1 MKAILRSGFIALAIM
16 GLAVSASAATERFGP
31 FIYDPQT
38 PKDLK
43 LAGQIDLRSALN
55 FRRAF
60 DAHPEIERLYLDSG
74 GGSVQIALIIA
85 DDVHRARI
93 STFIG
98 RSSRCYSAC
107 AYIFSRDRHGRLLAG
122 SEYIRYPP
130 KIGTQMMKT
139 SR

>member
-1 MKAILRSGFIALAIM
+1 MKAILRSGYIALAIM

-74 GGSVQIALIIA
+74 GGSVQTALLIA
-85 DDVHRARI
+85 DDVHRADI
-93 STFIG
+93 STFIE
-98 RSSRCYSAC
+98 SNARCYSAC
-107 AYIFSRDRHGRLLAG
+107 AYIFFAGQTRQVDGRLGVHQISSVGPADEQSL
-122 SEYIRYPP
+122 
-130 KIGTQMMKT
+130 
-139 SR
+139 